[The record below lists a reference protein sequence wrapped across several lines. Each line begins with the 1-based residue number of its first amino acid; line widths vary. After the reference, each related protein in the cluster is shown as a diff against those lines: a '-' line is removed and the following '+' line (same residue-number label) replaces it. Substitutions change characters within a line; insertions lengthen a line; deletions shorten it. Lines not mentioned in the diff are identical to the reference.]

1 MNMKLSLKQKRFFKK
16 YGFLLIP
23 NILSSDEIKLLN
35 VDSKF
40 LLKNE
45 SQTLYKKDKNS
56 KITKLIN
63 WNTSS
68 NNEKFSLIAR
78 DERFVNIAKTI
89 LDHKTIYVY
98 SHKITLKEPLSGGGW
113 EWHQDFGYWHNNGC
127 LQPNMLSIYLAID
140 KATKQNGC
148 LQIYESSHKLGRLD
162 HERINDQTCLTKHY
176 LKEISSK
183 YKHRYVELNSGDA
196 LVFDCN
202 LIHSSSDNTS
212 TDRRVGFIVSYN
224 TKENSPMYNKR
235 NYGNYEML
243 RKTNFK
249 KLSNII

>member
-1 MNMKLSLKQKRFFKK
+1 MQHFKLITDSEIQGRLKKSFLALKNHHGPENPRPFFKK

-40 LLKNE
+40 LLKNV

-98 SHKITLKEPLSGGGW
+98 SHKITLKEPLS
-113 EWHQDFGYWHNNGC
+113 
-127 LQPNMLSIYLAID
+127 
-140 KATKQNGC
+140 
-148 LQIYESSHKLGRLD
+148 
-162 HERINDQTCLTKHY
+162 
-176 LKEISSK
+176 
-183 YKHRYVELNSGDA
+183 
-196 LVFDCN
+196 
-202 LIHSSSDNTS
+202 
-212 TDRRVGFIVSYN
+212 
-224 TKENSPMYNKR
+224 
-235 NYGNYEML
+235 
-243 RKTNFK
+243 
-249 KLSNII
+249 